1 MTFPNRTVQPH
12 LQGGPLKDKY
22 IFEQMHF
29 HWADH
34 GFGSEHVLD
43 GNTAYSMEVHLVHYN
58 SKYQNFEEAAS
69 KPDGLAVAGFLIQ
82 AVGDEDLEEFSKITN
97 GLARIQTMNSKSR
110 LAADCLAFLKLQEL
124 GKHYY
129 TYQGSLTTP
138 PYFESV
144 TWIVYRT
151 PIYVSMRQVA
161 VFRNL
166 LDADGKQILYNY
178 RDVQEPKVKPRIIFS
193 RNVLKSKL

>member
-1 MTFPNRTVQPH
+1 M
-12 LQGGPLKDKY
+12 QGGPITGKF

-34 GFGSEHVLD
+34 DFGSEHLLD

-69 KPDGLAVAGFLIQ
+69 KHDGLAVAGFFIQ
-82 AVGDEDLEEFSKITN
+82 GIGDHDCPEFTKITN
-97 GLARIQTMNSKSR
+97 GIARIQTVNSKTR
-110 LAADCLAFLKLQEL
+110 LAADCLSFLKLQEL

-129 TYQGSLTTP
+129 TYPGSLTTP
-138 PYFESV
+138 PFFESV

-151 PIYVSMRQVA
+151 PIYVSAGQVA
-161 VFRNL
+161 VFRTL
-166 LDADGKQILYNY
+166 LDADGKNILNNY
-178 RDVQEPKVKPRIIFS
+178 RDVQVPKFKPRIIFT
-193 RNVLKSKL
+193 RNALKSKL